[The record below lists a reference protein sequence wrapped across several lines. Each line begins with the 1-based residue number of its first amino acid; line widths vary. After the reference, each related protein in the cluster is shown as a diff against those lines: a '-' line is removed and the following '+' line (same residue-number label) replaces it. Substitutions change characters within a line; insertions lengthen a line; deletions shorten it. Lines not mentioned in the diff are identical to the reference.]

1 MAKGVV
7 PTPLPPRVVQR
18 EEHVPVP
25 VRLQPR
31 GPRLCRAAPDLHFRE
46 VLPRPRDVRQAV
58 VVPPRPRGV
67 PSRLCAARGH
77 VYARP
82 VVRPHVPR
90 PVDDDA
96 DPRPRRPGPLL
107 PQEPRDRVADPP
119 PLLGGVKPPAGVA
132 RPVLAARGG
141 AEGIAAI
148 GRAMEDGACSP
159 GEGSLS
165 SGAITAARRPLARSE
180 WMRSTARGGVR
191 AAAPPGTCHEN
202 SAKTGL
208 WSEVE
213 VPGQLPYDAAALG
226 RPAPAGTSTGPDRT
240 TRGSASPRSHPPGAV
255 VAGEGPLARCTRVRD
270 LECGGE
276 AGVALEEA
284 AEDLPSGHLPPELVD
299 PLQGGPVPEAGKV
312 DHVPPRRVVLLAFH
326 LALRVLHPRL

>member
-18 EEHVPVP
+18 EEHVPWGENIHLKEEIVKIPVRIAVLRTSRCTVP

-148 GRAMEDGACSP
+148 GRAMRRW
-159 GEGSLS
+159 SLLARR
-165 SGAITAARRPLARSE
+165 GIPLVGRHYRRAQAARA
-180 WMRSTARGGVR
+180 
-191 AAAPPGTCHEN
+191 
-202 SAKTGL
+202 
-208 WSEVE
+208 
-213 VPGQLPYDAAALG
+213 
-226 RPAPAGTSTGPDRT
+226 
-240 TRGSASPRSHPPGAV
+240 
-255 VAGEGPLARCTRVRD
+255 
-270 LECGGE
+270 
-276 AGVALEEA
+276 
-284 AEDLPSGHLPPELVD
+284 
-299 PLQGGPVPEAGKV
+299 
-312 DHVPPRRVVLLAFH
+312 
-326 LALRVLHPRL
+326 